1 MYKCVFAGTFDPFTV
16 GHESI
21 VKECEKRFDE
31 VFLVVGENPDKKP
44 FFPLSIRVS
53 ALNGLYPSGGKVRV
67 IGYRD
72 IPDYAAFLKSE
83 GVTAYVRG
91 IRDEKD
97 LAYERAAEK
106 RNEQLYPFVK
116 TEYIAAEKGF
126 EKVSSTYIRGLIG
139 KGEDFSSLV
148 PEKTF
153 EEYKEYIRKTA
164 DK

>member
-44 FFPLSIRVS
+44 FFPLSVRVS

-116 TEYIAAEKGF
+116 TEYIAAAEQYRS
-126 EKVSSTYIRGLIG
+126 VSSTFIRALIG